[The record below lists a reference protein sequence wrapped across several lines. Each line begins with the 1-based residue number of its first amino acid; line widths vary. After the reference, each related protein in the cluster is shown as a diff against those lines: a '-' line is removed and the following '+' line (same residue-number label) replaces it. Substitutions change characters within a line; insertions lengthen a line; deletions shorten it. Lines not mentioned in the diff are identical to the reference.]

1 VRFAKRAY
9 KQRNP
14 FFGVWP
20 VFKKE
25 VIHIIRD
32 SWTFYFVVGITIGHL
47 LIIGFGVNAKIRQVK
62 TVVYDLSN
70 TQESRELIQRFINTD
85 SFKIVTSV
93 NSDKE
98 LYNTLIT
105 GKARVGIKIP
115 VDYARRVLAN
125 EPANVLV
132 LVDGSNAAVTS
143 EVLNVSVG
151 LTLEESL
158 KKLKLFPSIQ
168 ARPSVLFNPDTLTPF
183 FNIPGV
189 VPFEMELIIT
199 FLVATAMVRERER
212 GTMEQLF
219 MTPIQPLGMMVGK
232 VIPYAIV
239 GLLME
244 SEMFLVAHYVF
255 DLPIKGSYGL
265 LVLLTIPFLIALLG
279 MGLMISIIVNS
290 ISEAVQLVVGQ
301 TFPSIY
307 LSGYFFEIDSMPIG
321 FQWAA
326 EILPTTHFIRIT
338 RGILLRGAGFE
349 SIWKDALALL
359 IIGVVLIGI
368 SAYIFQR
375 KRVQ

>member
-1 VRFAKRAY
+1 MKFTKRAY
-9 KQRNP
+9 KRRNP
-14 FFGVWP
+14 FFGLWP
-20 VFKKE
+20 VFIKE

-32 SWTFYFVVGITIGHL
+32 SWTFYFVVGITVTHL

-70 TQESRELIQRFINTD
+70 TQQSRELVQRFINTD
-85 SFKIVTSV
+85 SFNIVGQV
-93 NSDKE
+93 NSDKD
-98 LYNTLIT
+98 LYNALIV

-115 VDYARRVLAN
+115 VDYAKQVLSG
-125 EPANVLV
+125 ETANVLV

-158 KKLKLFPSIQ
+158 KRLKLFPTIQ

-219 MTPIQPLGMMVGK
+219 MTPIQPLGVMIGK
-232 VIPYAIV
+232 IIPYAIV
-239 GLLME
+239 GLFIE
-244 SEMFLVAHYVF
+244 SEMFLLAYYVF
-255 DLPIKGSYGL
+255 DLPITGDYL
-265 LVLLTIPFLIALLG
+265 LLILLTIPFLIALLG

-307 LSGYFFEIDSMPIG
+307 LSGYFFEIDSMPVA
-321 FQWAA
+321 FQWAS

-338 RGILLRGAGFE
+338 RGILLRGATFE
-349 SIWKDALALL
+349 SLWKDALALL
-359 IIGVVLIGI
+359 VIGVILITFAAI
-368 SAYIFQR
+368 VFQR